1 MIQFS
6 HKKKLWFILICS
18 SLQGLNELSE
28 AQHWP
33 FQFVDG
39 YIGSVR
45 VDVPWMNI
53 LSDNSRVHISG
64 LMLTVQP
71 KTWNEEASLFESM
84 YSSMMSSKQMAE
96 EIFRISEPATEPD
109 VSVWNN
115 LIEGIF
121 IIIEL

>member
-1 MIQFS
+1 MENIMESDDQHQLFLFRVLLTVFVIVS
-6 HKKKLWFILICS
+6 
-18 SLQGLNELSE
+18 QGLNELSE

-33 FQFVDG
+33 VQFVDG

-71 KTWNEEASLFESM
+71 KTWAEEASLFESM

-96 EIFRISEPATEPD
+96 EIFRTSEPVTEPD
-109 VSVWNN
+109 VSATVR
-115 LIEGIF
+115 
-121 IIIEL
+121 